1 LIIGHSKQQLLAKKH
16 SITNSIKGFIMSTLI
31 DEMSEVLDSI
41 FASISSGIQQ
51 TAESYCELQT
61 ADSPTVLASCD
72 GSLLSIVKID
82 GVKDL
87 IGQEE
92 YENIHQGLLQNLAT
106 SLSEEG
112 HSIQVFFG
120 YSKDKVVKDI
130 EENYKPAKRTIK
142 TLGLNLDDLVTER
155 LSFITNY
162 CAHEEIY
169 VVMWTKVS
177 SLTRD
182 QKKSSVKRKEDLIKE
197 KNYNVRTSQNIL
209 AAIPDLRDNHDSFVK
224 SFCDDLKSLKMSLS
238 VLEVHDAVKVV
249 RKSFDNDATDDK
261 WSPVLVGDKFN
272 PRIAKNFKG
281 NIEDV
286 MWPSLS
292 NQIISCDAENI
303 DLRTV
308 KVGSTLYSSVFI
320 DLFPKNIQS
329 FMTLFNRCLPTGVPW
344 RISFLIDGGGMKVLQ
359 LKRVFASLLSFSSS
373 DNRLINDSVTLL
385 DYINVNSDDSVVRL
399 RVAACTWAPENNI
412 QLLRTRVSQLSR
424 SIQGWGSCDVSSVC
438 GDSFEGFTSSLV
450 GFTSNSVAT
459 STAASLS
466 DVLYMLPF
474 YRPSSPWENG
484 SLLLRSPDGKPW
496 PYQPGSSKQT
506 TWIDLLYARPGSGK
520 SVLSNAIN
528 LALCMSPGITRLPRI
543 SVIDIG
549 PSSSGLISLLK
560 EALPESQKHFAA
572 YHRLQMTAEYAINP
586 FDTQLG
592 ARYPSPQERTFLVNL
607 ITLLATPIG
616 AETPYDGITD
626 MVGMLIDESYKSTCE
641 DGNAN
646 TYSAEVE
653 DMIDAI
659 LEEIGFVIDSRTTWW
674 EVTDALF
681 NAGYTHEANLAQ
693 RNAVPLLSDLT
704 SIVRL
709 PVVEDLYG
717 KVATPTGESLINA
730 FVRMM
735 SGAVREYPILSKV
748 TRFDLGEA
756 RVVSIDLDEVAKS
769 GGNAADRQTAVMYML
784 ARYILAKDF
793 YLTSE
798 GLSGIDKVYHSY
810 HEKRVSDIREDS
822 KRLVLDEFHRTSK
835 VQAVRDQVVQD
846 MREGRKWNV
855 QIALISQSLDD
866 FDDVMVEF
874 GTSIF
879 IMDAGPEQAVAKTC
893 KVFGLSNTARLAL
906 KSSVHGP
913 KAGGATFLAQF
924 ATKEGINT
932 QLLTL
937 TLGPIELWSFS
948 TTAEDTYIRNN
959 LYDLL
964 GPAEARRVLANIF
977 SSGSSTKYIENK
989 LKSMTDDT
997 SGIISSDEKNDVL
1010 DSTVKDIMSSYKKDP
1025 NFKSL

>member
-1 LIIGHSKQQLLAKKH
+1 
-16 SITNSIKGFIMSTLI
+16 MSSFV
-31 DEMSEVLDSI
+31 DNVSEVLDSI

-61 ADSPTVLASCD
+61 ADSPTVLVSCD
-72 GSLLSIVKID
+72 GSLLSIIKID

-106 SLSEEG
+106 SLAEEG

-120 YSKDKVVKDI
+120 YSKEKVAKDI
-130 EENYKPAKRTIK
+130 EENYKPSQHTIK
-142 TLGLNLDDLVTER
+142 QLELNLDDLVGER
-155 LSFITNY
+155 LSFIKDY
-162 CAHEEIY
+162 CAHEELYI
-169 VVMWTKVS
+169 VMWTKVS
-177 SLTRD
+177 SLTTD
-182 QKKSSVKRKEDLIKE
+182 QKKSSAKMKEDLMKE
-197 KNYNVRTSQNIL
+197 KSYNVRTSQNIL
-209 AAIPDLRDNHDSFVK
+209 AAMPDLRDNHDSFVR
-224 SFCDDLKSLKMSLS
+224 SFCDDLKSLRMSLTL
-238 VLEVHDAVKVV
+238 LEVHDAVRAV
-249 RKSFDNDATDDK
+249 RKSFDDEFTDDD
-261 WSPVLVGDKFN
+261 WSPVLVGDKFS
-272 PRIAKNFKG
+272 PRVAQNFNG

-292 NQIISCDAENI
+292 NQVIPRDAENI

-308 KVGSTLYSSVFI
+308 KIGSTLYSSVFI
-320 DLFPKNIQS
+320 DLFPKNIQP

-359 LKRVFASLLSFSSS
+359 LKRVFSSLLSFSSS
-373 DNRLINDSVTLL
+373 DNRLINDSVALL
-385 DYINVNSDDSVVRL
+385 DYLNINSDDSVVRL
-399 RVAACTWAPENNI
+399 RVAACTWAPEGEPN
-412 QLLRTRVSQLSR
+412 LLRTRVSQLSR
-424 SIQGWGSCDVSSVC
+424 AIQGWGSCDVSSVC
-438 GDSFEGFTSSLV
+438 GDAFEGFTSSLL
-450 GFTSNSVAT
+450 GFTSKSVAT
-459 STAASLS
+459 SSAASLS
-466 DVLYMLPF
+466 DVLYMLPL

-506 TWIDLLYARPGSGK
+506 TWIDLMYARPGSGK

-560 EALPESQKHFAA
+560 EALPNSQKHYVA
-572 YHRLQMTAEYAINP
+572 YHRLQMTPEYAINP

-592 ARYPSPQERTFLVNL
+592 ARFPSPQERAFLVNL
-607 ITLLATPIG
+607 ITLLATPVG
-616 AETPYDGITD
+616 AEVPYDGITD
-626 MVGMLIDESYKSTCE
+626 MVGMLVDEAYKATGE
-641 DGNAN
+641 DGNPN
-646 TYSAEVE
+646 TYSPDVE

-659 LEEIGFVIDSRTTWW
+659 LEEIGFVIDTRTTWW

-681 NAGYTHEANLAQ
+681 NAGYVHEAMLAQ

-717 KVATPTGESLINA
+717 KVTTPTGESLINA
-730 FVRMM
+730 FVRMI
-735 SGAVREYPILSKV
+735 SGAVREYPILAKV

-756 RVVSIDLDEVAKS
+756 KVVSIDLDDVAKS

-793 YLTSE
+793 YLSPE
-798 GLSGIDKVYHSY
+798 GIAGIDKVYHPY
-810 HEKRVSDIREDS
+810 HEKKLNDIRGDS

-835 VQAVRDQVVQD
+835 VQCVRDQVVQD

-879 IMDAGPEQAVAKTC
+879 IMDAGPEQAINKTC
-893 KVFGLSNTARLAL
+893 KVFGLSNTARHAL

-913 KAGGATFLAQF
+913 KAGGSTFLAQF
-924 ATKEGINT
+924 ATKEGINI

-948 TTAEDTYIRNN
+948 TTAEDTYIRNK
-959 LYDLL
+959 LYALL
-964 GPAEARRVLANIF
+964 GPSEARRVLANIF
-977 SSGSSTKYIENK
+977 PSGSSSKYMENK
-989 LKSMTDDT
+989 LKTLAENST
-997 SGIISSDEKNDVL
+997 GIITSDEKEDVL
-1010 DSTVKDIMSSYKKDP
+1010 DSTVADIMSSYKKDP
-1025 NFKSL
+1025 NFRSL

>member
-1 LIIGHSKQQLLAKKH
+1 
-16 SITNSIKGFIMSTLI
+16 MSTLTDGI
-31 DEMSEVLDSI
+31 SDVLDSI

-61 ADSPTVLASCD
+61 ADSPTVLVSCD

-92 YENIHQGLLQNLAT
+92 YENIHQGLLQNLAN
-106 SLSEEG
+106 SLAEEG
-112 HSIQVFFG
+112 HSLQVFFG

-130 EENYKPAKRTIK
+130 EENYKPAQRTIK
-142 TLGLNLDDLVTER
+142 ELSLSLDDLVSER
-155 LSFITNY
+155 LSFIANY

-182 QKKSSVKRKEDLIKE
+182 QKQSSIKRKEDLIKE
-197 KNYNVRTSQNIL
+197 KSYNVRTSQNIL

-238 VLEVHDAVKVV
+238 LLEVHDAVRAV
-249 RKSFDNDATDDK
+249 RKSFDDDLTDDN
-261 WSPVLVGDKFN
+261 WSPVLVGDKFS
-272 PRIAKNFKG
+272 PRIPKNFNG

-292 NQIISCDAENI
+292 NQIIACDAENI

-308 KVGSTLYSSVFI
+308 KIGSTIYSSVFI

-385 DYINVNSDDSVVRL
+385 DYINVNSDDSVIRL
-399 RVAACTWAPENNI
+399 RVAACTWAPANQP

-438 GDSFEGFTSSLV
+438 GDAFEGYTSSLLGFTSQ
-450 GFTSNSVAT
+450 SVAT

-474 YRPSSPWENG
+474 YRPSSPWESG

-543 SVIDIG
+543 AVIDIG

-560 EALPESQKHFAA
+560 ESLPESQKHYAA
-572 YHRLQMTAEYAINP
+572 YHRLEMTPEYAINP

-592 ARYPSPQERTFLVNL
+592 ARYPSPQERAFLVNL
-607 ITLLATPIG
+607 VTLLATPIG
-616 AETPYDGITD
+616 AEVPYDGITD
-626 MVGMLIDESYKSTCE
+626 MVGMLIDESYKATGE

-646 TYSAEVE
+646 TYSPEVE

-681 NAGYTHEANLAQ
+681 NAGYAHEASLAQ

-717 KVATPTGESLINA
+717 KVTTPTGESLINA

-735 SGAVREYPILSKV
+735 SGAVREYPILAKV

-756 RVVSIDLDEVAKS
+756 RVVSIDLDNVAKS

-798 GLSGIDKVYHSY
+798 SLSGIDKVYHAY
-810 HEKRVSDIREDS
+810 HEKRVNDIREDS

-846 MREGRKWNV
+846 MREGRKWNI

-866 FDDVMVEF
+866 FDEVMVEF

-893 KVFGLSNTARLAL
+893 KVFGLSNTAKLAL

-924 ATKEGINT
+924 ATKEGINV

-948 TTAEDTYIRNN
+948 TTAEDTYIRNK
-959 LYDLL
+959 LYNLL

-977 SSGSSTKYIENK
+977 PAGSSTKYIESK
-989 LKSMTDDT
+989 LQALADDT
-997 SGIISSDEKNDVL
+997 SGIISADEQNDVL
-1010 DSTVKDIMSSYKKDP
+1010 DGTVKDIMSSYKKNP

>member
-1 LIIGHSKQQLLAKKH
+1 
-16 SITNSIKGFIMSTLI
+16 MSTLTDNI
-31 DEMSEVLDSI
+31 SEVLDSI

-51 TAESYCELQT
+51 TAESYCELQA
-61 ADSPTVLASCD
+61 ADSPTVLVSCD
-72 GSLLSIVKID
+72 GSLISIVKID

-92 YENIHQGLLQNLAT
+92 YENIHQGVLQNLAT

-112 HSIQVFFG
+112 HSLQVFFG
-120 YSKDKVVKDI
+120 YSKEKVVKEI

-142 TLGLNLDDLVTER
+142 QLSLNLDDLVSER
-155 LSFITNY
+155 LSFIADY
-162 CAHEEIY
+162 CAHEELY

-177 SLTRD
+177 SLTQD
-182 QKKSSVKRKEDLIKE
+182 QKKSAAKRKEDLIKE

-238 VLEVHDAVKVV
+238 LLEVHEAVRVV
-249 RKSFDNDATDDK
+249 RKSFDDEFTDDN
-261 WSPVLVGDKFN
+261 WSPVLVGDKFS
-272 PRIAKNFKG
+272 PRIAKNFNG

-292 NQIISCDAENI
+292 NQIIPRDAENI
-303 DLRTV
+303 DLKTV
-308 KVGSTLYSSVFI
+308 KIGSTLYSSVFI
-320 DLFPKNIQS
+320 DLLPKNIQS

-373 DNRLINDSVTLL
+373 DNRLINDSVALL
-385 DYINVNSDDSVVRL
+385 DYLNINSDDSVVRL
-399 RVAACTWAPENNI
+399 RVAACTWAPEDEPHT
-412 QLLRTRVSQLSR
+412 LRTRVSQLSR
-424 SIQGWGSCDVSSVC
+424 AIQGWGSCDVSSVC
-438 GDSFEGFTSSLV
+438 GDAFEGFTSSLV
-450 GFTSNSVAT
+450 GFTSKSVAT

-466 DVLYMLPF
+466 DVLYMLPL
-474 YRPSSPWENG
+474 YRPSSPWESG

-528 LALCMSPGITRLPRI
+528 LALCMSPGIARLPRI

-560 EALPESQKHFAA
+560 EALPKSQKHYVA
-572 YHRLQMTAEYAINP
+572 YHRLQMTPEYAINP

-592 ARYPSPQERTFLVNL
+592 ARFPSPQERSFLVNL
-607 ITLLATPIG
+607 ITLLATPVG
-616 AETPYDGITD
+616 AEVPYDGITD
-626 MVGMLIDESYKSTCE
+626 MVGMLIDESYKSTAE
-641 DGNAN
+641 DGNPN
-646 TYSAEVE
+646 TYSPEIE

-659 LEEIGFVIDSRTTWW
+659 LEEIGFVIDGRTTWW

-681 NAGYTHEANLAQ
+681 NAGYIHEATLAQ

-717 KVATPTGESLINA
+717 KVTTPTGESLINA
-730 FVRMM
+730 FVRMI

-756 RVVSIDLDEVAKS
+756 RVVSMDLDDVAKS

-793 YLTSE
+793 YLSPE
-798 GLSGIDKVYHSY
+798 GISGIDKVYHSY
-810 HEKRVSDIREDS
+810 HEKKLNDIREDS

-835 VQAVRDQVVQD
+835 VQSVRDQVVQD

-874 GTSIF
+874 GTSVF

-924 ATKEGINT
+924 ATKEGINI

-948 TTAEDTYIRNN
+948 TTAEDTYIRNK
-959 LYDLL
+959 LYNLL

-977 SSGSSTKYIENK
+977 PAGTSTKYIESR
-989 LKSMTDDT
+989 LKSMADDT
-997 SGIISSDEKNDVL
+997 SGIIDLDEKDDVL
-1010 DSTVKDIMSSYKKDP
+1010 DATVADIMKSYKKDP
-1025 NFKSL
+1025 NFRSL